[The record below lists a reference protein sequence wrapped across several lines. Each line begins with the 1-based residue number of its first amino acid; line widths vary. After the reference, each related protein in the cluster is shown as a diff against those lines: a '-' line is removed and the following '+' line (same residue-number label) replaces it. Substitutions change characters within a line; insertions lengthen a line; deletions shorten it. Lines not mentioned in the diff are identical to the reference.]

1 MKIGSINTSEFRRSP
16 SSMPKQIKKC
26 QKRGFK
32 FYFIPYLAADNRQE
46 RAAELGN
53 SVVEWW

>member
-53 SVVEWW
+53 SVVEW